1 MRINTSQPNSA
12 PQPPLEYI
20 NIAKEIEHVLNY
32 EKDMTYYLTVT
43 YDMTRLYTVYLLI
56 YLFVFLK
63 CSWAFV
69 IFASFMCCSILYI
82 IDRAIIV
89 SIKQYFAR
97 ATSDAYQLHMPAAE
111 AGTSAPTRV
120 TTQQPHYNYKYTILQ
135 PEGTNTSARL
145 KTDSEPIYF
154 NL

>member
-1 MRINTSQPNSA
+1 MRVNTPQPILT

-43 YDMTRLYTVYLLI
+43 YDMARLYTVYLLI
-56 YLFVFLK
+56 YLFVALK

-69 IFASFMCCSILYI
+69 IFASFMCCSILYV
-82 IDRAIIV
+82 IDRAIVV

-97 ATSDAYQLHMPAAE
+97 AASDAYQLHTPAAE
-111 AGTSAPTRV
+111 AGTSASSSAPQTPPR
-120 TTQQPHYNYKYTILQ
+120 TTQPHYNYKYTTLKND
-135 PEGTNTSARL
+135 NT
-145 KTDSEPIYF
+145 EPIYF